1 MIKYCDEAYIVLFG
15 QTPGKAVNYPLPSVF
30 HFHEFTVL
38 KRKVPL
44 RHIENLNNL

>member
-1 MIKYCDEAYIVLFG
+1 MIKCGDEAYIVLFG
-15 QTPGKAVNYPLPSVF
+15 QIPGKAVNYPLPSVF
-30 HFHEFTVL
+30 HFHEFTML